1 MPGPSKNVLLRL
13 DPDLA
18 ERLQALA
25 AVEGQPVT
33 AVIREAIA
41 LHVDRRRR
49 DPVFR
54 ELLAKNLEQHQRLLQ
69 LLDDDT

>member
-1 MPGPSKNVLLRL
+1 MADSKNVLLRL

-41 LHVDRRRR
+41 GHVERRRR
-49 DPVFR
+49 DPGFR
-54 ELLAKNLEQHQRLLQ
+54 KLLEENRRRHQRLLE
-69 LLDDDT
+69 LLDEDA